1 MQQTGCIESI
11 LQYNT
16 PKTSRYQRM
25 NKLLLLLVLF
35 SSVLLARYD
44 AYPTK
49 VCPAFNNMKHTK
61 NTHNVYL
68 DLRKKYTILQHH
80 KGQKLILVKG
90 EQPAQR
96 WVDDVCFSKEKEASN
111 PMNVKPVDCEV
122 VSISEGVSP
131 NHQKPNLSIDT
142 KKYEV
147 ENTKKYQ
154 YQNISK
160 NNLLTLS
167 WHNAFCETHR
177 YKKECTRSLF
187 SFGRPNYSEK
197 HFVLHGLWPQPKG
210 RRYCGVDKEII
221 TMDRHKQWHRLP
233 RLDLSEGT
241 RERLQKVMPGY
252 ASNLHRH
259 EWIKHGTCYGTDVNR
274 YYEDS
279 ISMVEQLNAS
289 KVGDLFKNQIGKYV
303 TLQQVRAAFDRSF
316 GIGSGKRVALKCDKG
331 LITELWLHVGSG
343 SDDLGELLKRG
354 EQTRSQCQGGSVDK
368 AGF

>member
-1 MQQTGCIESI
+1 MRSI
-11 LQYNT
+11 IL
-16 PKTSRYQRM
+16 S
-25 NKLLLLLVLF
+25 LLLISALF
-35 SSVLLARYD
+35 ARYEAKPTQTCE
-44 AYPTK
+44 AY
-49 VCPAFNNMKHTK
+49 NNLKHTQ
-61 NTHNVYL
+61 NTHHVVL
-68 DLRKKYTILQHH
+68 DTSKIYTVLRDH

-96 WVDDVCFSKEKEASN
+96 WVDDACFSKTLHSQQTHIKSKHKLEVKKE
-111 PMNVKPVDCEV
+111 PVT
-122 VSISEGVSP
+122 
-131 NHQKPNLSIDT
+131 QK
-142 KKYEV
+142 
-147 ENTKKYQ
+147 
-154 YQNISK
+154 QNI
-160 NNLLTLS
+160 LVLS

-197 HFVLHGLWPQPKG
+197 HFVLHGLWPQPKS

-289 KVGDLFKNQIGKYV
+289 KVGDLFKKQIGKYV